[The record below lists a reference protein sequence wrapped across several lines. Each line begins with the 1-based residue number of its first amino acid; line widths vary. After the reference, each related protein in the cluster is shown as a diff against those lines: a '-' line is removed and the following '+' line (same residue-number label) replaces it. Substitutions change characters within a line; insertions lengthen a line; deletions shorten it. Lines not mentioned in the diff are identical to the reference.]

1 MGKMNSIKL
10 PLVSKES
17 KEDKTVKLTLHA
29 HTIPVESSCLR
40 VWWATKDY
48 YYSIVICFLLDQTKV
63 MNKWSFAR
71 IVQYHNLPL
80 QMDWILAAY
89 HRLKAVAIHIEQASS
104 KYEPASTLKL
114 NV

>member
-40 VWWATKDY
+40 V
-48 YYSIVICFLLDQTKV
+48 
-63 MNKWSFAR
+63 
-71 IVQYHNLPL
+71 
-80 QMDWILAAY
+80 
-89 HRLKAVAIHIEQASS
+89 
-104 KYEPASTLKL
+104 
-114 NV
+114 